1 MESAAG
7 PEPIPDRDGDAARHV
22 LRLRLRVHVAP
33 SSPRLRL
40 NSARSR
46 PLLGRSIQT
55 FDCKGDVMPTML
67 IHSSKFRTMR
77 TFGKALRSRN
87 AHC

>member
-1 MESAAG
+1 MESATG

-55 FDCKGDVMPTML
+55 FDCNAYDADSLMQVQDN
-67 IHSSKFRTMR
+67 R